1 MTDADY
7 NPRPPAKMTPAI
19 SATTEPSP
27 SVSSVAA
34 TRTPALSVVIA
45 SGTGGEFLF
54 RCLAA
59 LMPQLDRHGSQLI
72 VVDRTGDTTRRR
84 IAREYPRALVVAAP
98 PDPKPTIPLMRRIG
112 VEAAHSEIVVI
123 LEEHCRPPA
132 GWLDAIV
139 AQIAPD
145 DAAIGG
151 PIRDDAYDRTTD
163 WCVYFSEYHNY
174 LPPWENG
181 DRYALNGANIAY
193 RRSLVMKHR
202 AALDEGYWEVVLHPK
217 LAQEGRFRAVDA
229 MGVHHTG
236 PFPYRYYLRQ
246 RYLLSRVWGGTQRAV
261 VPASTRLIH
270 LALGP
275 VFPLLLFARV
285 TSRVLERPQ
294 FIGKYVAA
302 LPLLVPAWFCYTI
315 GEWLGYLLGPG
326 RALQEV
332 E

>member
-1 MTDADY
+1 
-7 NPRPPAKMTPAI
+7 MTPAL
-19 SATTEPSP
+19 SVATEPSP
-27 SVSSVAA
+27 SAPGVAA
-34 TRTPALSVVIA
+34 TRQPKVSVVIA
-45 SGTGGEFLF
+45 SGAGGKFLF

-59 LMPQLDRHGSQLI
+59 LQPQLDRHDSQVV
-72 VVDRTGDTTRRR
+72 VVDRTGDATRRR
-84 IAREYPRALVVAAP
+84 IAREYARALVIAAP
-98 PDPKPTIPLMRRIG
+98 AEPRPTVPHMRRMG
-112 VEAAHSEIVVI
+112 VEAATGEIVVI
-123 LEEHCRPPA
+123 LEEHCRPSA

-139 AQIAPD
+139 ANVAPG

-151 PIRDDAYDRTTD
+151 PILDDAYDRTTD

-181 DRYALNGANIAY
+181 DRFALNGANIAY
-193 RRSLVMKHR
+193 NRSLVMKYR
-202 AALDEGYWEVVLHPK
+202 DALDEGYWEVVLHPQ
-217 LAQEGRFRAVDA
+217 LVRDGRLRAVNA

-236 PFPYRYYLRQ
+236 PFRYGYYLRQ

-261 VPASTRLIH
+261 VPASSRLVH

-275 VFPLLLFARV
+275 VFPLLLFGRV
-285 TSRVLERPQ
+285 TSRVLARPQ
-294 FIGKYVAA
+294 FIGKYAAA
-302 LPLLVPAWFCYTI
+302 LPLLVPAWFCYAA